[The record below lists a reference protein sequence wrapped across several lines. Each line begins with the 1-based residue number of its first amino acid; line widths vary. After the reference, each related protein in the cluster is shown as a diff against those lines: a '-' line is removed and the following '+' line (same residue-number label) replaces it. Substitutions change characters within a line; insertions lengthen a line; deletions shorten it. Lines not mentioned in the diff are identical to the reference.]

1 MKNKD
6 REKLSAV
13 FRVIALCVAVVMM
26 IGIVLQAFLY

>member
-6 REKLSAV
+6 REKLSTA
-13 FRVIALCVAVVMM
+13 FRVIALCIAVIMT

>member
-6 REKLSAV
+6 RERLSV
-13 FRVIALCVAVVMM
+13 IFRVIALCVAVVMI